1 MSISD
6 DCALIIRLKYQLVF
20 DADVGKIELQISYST
35 IKNSFIL
42 SFFSCKKKKIIL
54 SLNHVRPNY
63 IQCIHVLLL

>member
-42 SFFSCKKKKIIL
+42 S
-54 SLNHVRPNY
+54 LNHVRPNY

>member
-42 SFFSCKKKKIIL
+42 SFFSCKKKKKKNHFIIK
-54 SLNHVRPNY
+54 S
-63 IQCIHVLLL
+63 C

>member
-42 SFFSCKKKKIIL
+42 SFFSCKKKKKKKNHFIIK
-54 SLNHVRPNY
+54 S
-63 IQCIHVLLL
+63 C

>member
-20 DADVGKIELQISYST
+20 DVGKIELQISYST

-42 SFFSCKKKKIIL
+42 SFFSCKKKKKKK
-54 SLNHVRPNY
+54 SFYH
-63 IQCIHVLLL
+63 

>member
-20 DADVGKIELQISYST
+20 DVGKIELQISYST
-35 IKNSFIL
+35 IKLFHFIIL
-42 SFFSCKKKKIIL
+42 LMKKK
-54 SLNHVRPNY
+54 NVRPNY